1 MQPLPRGYY
10 AVIPMPR
17 GEYDLQADSFTYKGV
32 TYAGRVG
39 ENLFSTVAAAVEKAT
54 EVPDA
59 VLTGLDYDGFDTPV
73 VLLGPGV
80 HHIAH
85 KSYAEQVV
93 IERSVAILG
102 AKACVD
108 PNRKGSDPLAPPA
121 LSPERTELAEESYL
135 RGGYDRGAIAVR
147 GEAVSKLIVDGVAT
161 AECCRFADFR
171 TAPSC
176 DVQLTFRNI
185 RHCSPCGHTLYQFS
199 ALRHEHPFCRE
210 VVWENIHLEDDF
222 SDCAYGGAFSF
233 LNVNKATI
241 RNLRVNGTTQ
251 VFGFSTIT
259 RSYNTCPVNGTGS
272 EIRIEDSYLGELR
285 GERGLQTTA
294 YSGESRG
301 VSLTLLRTVLHN
313 ASRVGESPLQPHLAN
328 AHCALRLVDCHVRD
342 TRGCGSAISYRGDF
356 ENISIENTVFEG
368 FATTVE
374 KEAPPPTKAPLEIEN
389 HPEAWTT
396 ATADPHTVI
405 GTNGASFSALEA
417 HYAGCKPYYGDL
429 HTHSNAGGTSDG
441 KTPLGEWVAG
451 MDALG
456 MDFAVMVDHRQMR
469 GYFLP
474 EWSEERFVYG
484 TEPGTRITDLQDE
497 RATMDWMHYNMVFP
511 HKYGLAM
518 VMANFPEFAFRGD
531 ELTGKFDYPKFT
543 LERIREIASYVRSIG
558 GCMVHAHPKSL
569 LASREPLDYY
579 LGEWTY
585 LETLVGGYRS
595 HPSFKSYDLWVELLS
610 LGKHVYAS
618 AGSDTHGAVTNECPS
633 TFYTEKRFH
642 TDFLERMRA
651 GDFAAGGVGVQMMI
665 DGAPMGA
672 QIAYRE
678 GMTLTLRVGDIH
690 PATFHEDTAYELQVW
705 TDEGLAY
712 ASRFDGTA
720 PQKLALAVQK
730 RRFYRVVVED
740 LTRGCRVCVGNPIWL
755 DKDEVED

>member
-1 MQPLPRGYY
+1 MQPLPKGYY

-32 TYAGRVG
+32 TYAGQVG

-54 EVPDA
+54 EVPDT
-59 VLTGLDYDGFDTPV
+59 VLPGLDYDGFDTPV

-85 KSYAEQVV
+85 KSYKEQVV
-93 IERSVAILG
+93 IDRSVVILG

-108 PNRKGSDPLAPPA
+108 PNCKGIDPLAPPT

-147 GEAVSKLIVDGVAT
+147 GEAVSKVIVDGVTT

-171 TAPSC
+171 SAPSC
-176 DVQLTFRNI
+176 DVVLTFRNI
-185 RHCSPCGHTLYQFS
+185 RHNSPCGHSLYSFSTLQ
-199 ALRHEHPFCRE
+199 HEHPYQRE
-210 VVWENIHLEDDF
+210 VIWENIFLEDDF
-222 SDCAYGGAFSF
+222 SDCGYGGSFCF
-233 LNVNKATI
+233 LNVNKASV

-251 VFGFSTIT
+251 VFGFSTIN
-259 RSYNTCPVNGTGS
+259 RSFNTCPVNGAGS
-272 EIRIEDSYLGELR
+272 EILIEDSYLGNLR

-294 YSGESRG
+294 YSGEGRG
-301 VSLTLLRTVLHN
+301 VVLSLKNTVLHD
-313 ASRVGESPLQPHLAN
+313 ASREGESPLQPHLAN
-328 AHCALRLVDCHVRD
+328 AHCALHLTNCHLRD
-342 TRGCGSAISYRGDF
+342 TRGGVGAISYRGDF
-356 ENISIENTVFEG
+356 ENITIENTVFEG
-368 FATTVE
+368 FTAPVE
-374 KEAPPPTKAPLEIEN
+374 RAAPPPTKAPLEIEN
-389 HPEAWTT
+389 HSKAWMSN
-396 ATADPHTVI
+396 AADPHTVI
-405 GTNGASFSALEA
+405 GTNGASFAALDA

-441 KTPLGEWVAG
+441 KTPLGDWVAG

-484 TEPGTRITDLQDE
+484 TEPGTRITDLQDKA
-497 RATMDWMHYNMVFP
+497 ATMDWMHYNMIFP

-518 VMANFPEFAFRGD
+518 VLANFPEFAFRGD
-531 ELTGKFDYPKFT
+531 ELTGHFDYPKFT
-543 LERIREIASYVRSIG
+543 LERIREIAAYVRSIG

-579 LGEWTY
+579 LGEWSY
-585 LETLVGGYRS
+585 LETLVGTYRS
-595 HPSFKSYDLWVELLS
+595 HPSFKSYDLWVELLQA
-610 LGKHVYAS
+610 GKHVYTS
-618 AGSDTHGAVTNECPS
+618 AGSDTHGAVSNGCPS
-633 TFYTEKRFH
+633 TFYTQKRFH
-642 TDFLERMRA
+642 ADFLERMRA
-651 GDFAAGGVGVQMMI
+651 GDFAAGGVGIQMMI
-665 DGAPMGA
+665 DGAPMGS

-678 GMTLTLRVGDIH
+678 GMSLTLRVGDFH
-690 PATFHEDTAYELQVW
+690 AATWQKNTAYELQIW

-712 ASRFDGTA
+712 ASMFNGKE
-720 PQKLALAVQK
+720 PQELSLEVQK
-730 RRFYRVVVED
+730 RKYYRVVIED
-740 LTRGCRVCVGNPIWL
+740 LTHKYRVCISNPIWL
-755 DKDEVED
+755 DKEEI